1 MFVFDNVSKSI
12 LVYVGN
18 KEVSATFEDG
28 TLGFLQQDDN
38 GQTAWLVNQVRILG
52 QMFELVSCSNNMS
65 FFGEE

>member
-1 MFVFDNVSKSI
+1 MFVFDNISKSI

-38 GQTAWLVNQVRILG
+38 GQTAWLVNQVRILQ
-52 QMFELVSCSNNMS
+52 QMFVLLSCSNHMS